1 VSEVV
6 AGSAPKWVRLAAR
19 LIPWL
24 PAGRY
29 RAISRLGRNPPPTFR
44 MRMPSS
50 MGGQW
55 FLCDLRDS
63 IAREVCFTGLYEPQ
77 ETAVVRAVLK
87 PGMTFVDVGA
97 NWGYFTLLAAHLVG
111 RAGRVLSLEP
121 DPRLFQTLSSNL
133 AMNRLDQ
140 VRALQ
145 LAAAD
150 APGLLNLAG
159 FDERQGNFGLS
170 RIVEKGDIH
179 LFGDGH
185 ADVAKPVPGTGMGA
199 GTDGCRIF
207 PVAARPLDHVLA
219 EAGIDGIDLLK
230 MDIEGAEGMAL
241 KGMQETL
248 SRRRVRRLLLEL
260 HPSQLQE
267 HGQSAAEII
276 GQLQEWGY
284 VGWRIDHSPKRNRR
298 AAYRRTT
305 SIGDIL
311 RPLEPHRVLD
321 RWPHLL
327 WVSPETER
335 AW

>member
-1 VSEVV
+1 MSEVV

-29 RAISRLGRNPPPTFR
+29 RAIARLGRNPPPTFR
-44 MRMPSS
+44 MRMHSS

-77 ETAVVRAVLK
+77 ETAVVRDVLK

-111 RAGRVLSLEP
+111 PEGRVLSLEP

-150 APGLLNLAG
+150 APGLLSLAG

-179 LFGDGH
+179 LFTNGDGQT
-185 ADVAKPVPGTGMGA
+185 DVAMPVPGTGTAMN
-199 GTDGCRIF
+199 GCRIF
-207 PVAARPLDHVLA
+207 SVAARPLDDVLA
-219 EAGIDGIDLLK
+219 EAGIDAIDLLK

-241 KGMQETL
+241 RGMQETL

-276 GQLQEWGY
+276 GRLQEWGY
-284 VGWRIDHSPKRNRR
+284 AGWRIDHSPKRNRR
-298 AAYRRTT
+298 AAYHRTA
-305 SIGDIL
+305 SLRDIL

>member
-1 VSEVV
+1 
-6 AGSAPKWVRLAAR
+6 
-19 LIPWL
+19 
-24 PAGRY
+24 
-29 RAISRLGRNPPPTFR
+29 
-44 MRMPSS
+44 
-50 MGGQW
+50 
-55 FLCDLRDS
+55 LRDS

-111 RAGRVLSLEP
+111 AEGRVLSLEP

-150 APGLLNLAG
+150 APGLLSLAG
-159 FDERQGNFGLS
+159 FDESQGNFGLS

-179 LFGDGH
+179 LFADGDGH
-185 ADVAKPVPGTGMGA
+185 ADVAKPVPGTGR
-199 GTDGCRIF
+199 GTGTGTAMNGCRIF
-207 PVAARPLDHVLA
+207 PVAARPLDDVLA

-241 KGMQETL
+241 QGMQETL

-267 HGQSAAEII
+267 HGQSTAEII
-276 GQLQEWGY
+276 GRFREWGY
-284 VGWRIDHSPKRNRR
+284 AGWRIDHSPKRNRR
-298 AAYRRTT
+298 AAYHRTA

-321 RWPHLL
+321 QWPHLL

>member
-1 VSEVV
+1 
-6 AGSAPKWVRLAAR
+6 
-19 LIPWL
+19 
-24 PAGRY
+24 
-29 RAISRLGRNPPPTFR
+29 

-87 PGMTFVDVGA
+87 SGMTFVDVGA

-121 DPRLFQTLSSNL
+121 DPRLFQTLSSNV
-133 AMNRLDQ
+133 AMNRLSQ

-170 RIVEKGDIH
+170 RIVESKNPKSEARNPKQIQSTKSQISNQEVPDIGASD
-179 LFGDGH
+179 LGFVSDSGFRISDL
-185 ADVAKPVPGTGMGA
+185 AMGA
-199 GTDGCRIF
+199 GAGMDGCRIF

-241 KGMQETL
+241 RGMQETL
-248 SRRRVRRLLLEL
+248 HRRRVRRLLLEL

-276 GQLQEWGY
+276 GRFQEWGY
-284 VGWRIDHSPKRNRR
+284 AGWRIDHSPKRTRR
-298 AAYRRTT
+298 AAYHRTA
-305 SIGDIL
+305 SLRDIL

>member
-1 VSEVV
+1 
-6 AGSAPKWVRLAAR
+6 
-19 LIPWL
+19 
-24 PAGRY
+24 
-29 RAISRLGRNPPPTFR
+29 

-50 MGGQW
+50 IGSQW

-121 DPRLFQTLSSNL
+121 DPRLFQTLIGNV

-150 APGLLNLAG
+150 APGLLSLAG

-170 RIVEKGDIH
+170 RIVDKVVEKGDIH
-179 LFGDGH
+179 LFADSDGH
-185 ADVAKPVPGTGMGA
+185 ADVVAPVPVPVPGPGKSTGMGA
-199 GTDGCRIF
+199 GMDGCRIF
-207 PVAARPLDHVLA
+207 SVAARPLDHVLA

-241 KGMQETL
+241 RGMQEIL

-276 GQLQEWGY
+276 GRFQEWGY
-284 VGWRIDHSPKRNRR
+284 GGWRIDHSPKRNRR
-298 AAYRRTT
+298 AAYHRTT

-321 RWPHLL
+321 QWPHLL
-327 WVSPETER
+327 WVSPETEL